1 MMKKTKRAMGLALSV
16 VLAVGMF
23 SGCGDKNSAA
33 TGSSGA
39 SKEISVVSRED
50 GSGTRGAFV
59 ELTGVQEK
67 DADGNKIDNTTDEAV
82 VVNSTEI
89 VITTVKGDENS
100 IGYISLGSMSD
111 DVKGIKVDG
120 VEATAEN
127 INNGSYTLA
136 RPFNVVTKDGLN
148 DAAKDFLDFIMSA
161 EGQEVIAANGYIEVE
176 NTGEFMSNGA
186 TGKIVVA
193 GSSSVTPVMEKLK
206 EAYIKVNT
214 EVEIEI
220 QESDS
225 TTGVNSVTE
234 GICDIGMASREL
246 SEEEAANGLNA
257 TAIAMD
263 GIVVIVNPANEVEE
277 LSKDQIKDVF
287 CGTITDW
294 SELQ

>member
-1 MMKKTKRAMGLALSV
+1 MMKKTRKAMGLALSV

-33 TGSSGA
+33 TDSSGA

-111 DVKGIKVDG
+111 EVKGIKVDG

-136 RPFNVVTKDGLN
+136 RPFNVVTKDEIN
-148 DAAKDFLDFIMSA
+148 DASKDFLDFIMSA

-193 GSSSVTPVMEKLK
+193 G
-206 EAYIKVNT
+206 
-214 EVEIEI
+214 
-220 QESDS
+220 
-225 TTGVNSVTE
+225 
-234 GICDIGMASREL
+234 
-246 SEEEAANGLNA
+246 
-257 TAIAMD
+257 
-263 GIVVIVNPANEVEE
+263 
-277 LSKDQIKDVF
+277 
-287 CGTITDW
+287 
-294 SELQ
+294 